1 MSRRKQFQGI
11 CHDIL
16 GSFVS
21 RYNDL
26 EGYWAVGQYVLALDR
41 LGERQLQLKLTHS
54 TETSDHRAF
63 AVSEEYYRGALLRM
77 MEANAMPQAWLA
89 DGAIR
94 VSIVAPAKAKC
105 EIEIVSDLGKTY
117 RSAHTISV
125 RPHDPGVERRRTDR
139 FGPSN
144 QKGR

>member
-26 EGYWAVGQYVLALDR
+26 EGYWALGQYVLALNR
-41 LGERQLQLKLTHS
+41 LGERQLQFKLAHS
-54 TETSDHRAF
+54 TEISDHCAF

-77 MEANAMPQAWLA
+77 MDANGMPQTWLA
-89 DGAIR
+89 DGAIK
-94 VSIVAPAKAKC
+94 VSIVAPAEAKC

-117 RSAHTISV
+117 RSSHTVTV
-125 RPHDPGVERRRTDR
+125 RPHDPSVEGRRADR

-144 QKGR
+144 QKGG

>member
-21 RYNDL
+21 RYNDSG
-26 EGYWAVGQYVLALDR
+26 GYWALGQYVLVLNS
-41 LGERQLQLKLTHS
+41 LGERHLQLKLTHA

-63 AVSEEYYRGALLRM
+63 VVSEEYYRGVVLRM
-77 MEANAMPQAWLA
+77 MEANAMPQTWLSDA
-89 DGAIR
+89 TIK
-94 VSIVAPAKAKC
+94 VSIVSPAKAMC
-105 EIEIVSDLGKTY
+105 EIEILSDLGRTY
-117 RSAHTISV
+117 RSERTISV
-125 RPHDPGVERRRTDR
+125 RPHDPAVERRRADR

-144 QKGR
+144 QKGH